1 MTKNED
7 VMALKAEKTRTTEMK
22 KNRKIDQIAKSMKK
36 QKLIQWIEPK
46 LKIYVSHITAKII
59 VVFPLL
65 PQLPIFLRFLLP
77 EFYEQIKIFLTIISL
92 RLLKLQK
99 YAKIHWKMSWI

>member
-1 MTKNED
+1 MFFMNLMTKNED
-7 VMALKAEKTRTTEMK
+7 VTALKAEKTRTTEMK

-46 LKIYVSHITAKII
+46 LKIYVFHITAKII

-65 PQLPIFLRFLLP
+65 PQLPIFYVFLP
-77 EFYEQIKIFLTIISL
+77 EFYEQIKIFLTIFTL
-92 RLLKLQK
+92 RLLKI
-99 YAKIHWKMSWI
+99 AKICKK